1 MKIFLLTAI
10 VAFSGCAAASAPE
23 LHTFPASWPA
33 TLERSAAPAVPAAP
47 AGGEAVEVELFALDL
62 DGPSGSSGPVLTDLF
77 ADRLRAAGVRVSSSG
92 DSRYLF
98 RGVVPQLGY
107 VTRGGYPRQ
116 VTYFSRLVYQLVD
129 RQAGQVVWTGNLEQE
144 FEQTVLVNTMT
155 RLPSEPNPHEKLL
168 LEKCVEPIWDSVAKD
183 VGIFLEKGTDRP

>member
-1 MKIFLLTAI
+1 MIFLLLTAML
-10 VAFSGCAAASAPE
+10 AFSGCAMGSTSQ
-23 LHTFPASWPA
+23 LHTFPAAWPSS
-33 TLERSAAPAVPAAP
+33 LERPSVPAVPSS
-47 AGGEAVEVELFALDL
+47 AGGNEAVQVELFALDL

-77 ADRLRAAGVRVSSSG
+77 ADHLRAAGVRVSSG

-107 VTRGGYPRQ
+107 VTRSGYPRR

-183 VGIFLEKGTDRP
+183 VGTFLEKGTDRP